1 MKNFHVVRVLMLY
14 NVPPLRKGVTS
25 HMWSPGLL
33 PFKMHGGNLWYICTY
48 GMFLILPYVVI
59 FPKCTTYVH
68 LVSDRWDVRMSD
80 FSAKSQKNVIA

>member
-14 NVPPLRKGVTS
+14 NVPPHRKGMAS

-33 PFKMHGGNLWYICTY
+33 PFKMHGGNLWCICTY

-59 FPKCTTYVH
+59 FPKYTTYVH
-68 LVSDRWDVRMSD
+68 LVSDR
-80 FSAKSQKNVIA
+80 